1 MPPRFFM
8 VFVTALVFTAPYSV
22 GPNTK
27 SKQSFTIHVP
37 PRISITAPSA
47 GAEAELLPGQTQVE
61 VAPQAWSIAANS
73 RSGATVQFTTE
84 QSFHLASN
92 DAIRRDAELK
102 VAILNQNTPLVWE
115 VTQAQATT
123 AYQAGQEAAT
133 VQVRSSRPGSAVIGL
148 TVGFLDGDSTST
160 PPGDYVTTV
169 VGTITAN

>member
-8 VFVTALVFTAPYSV
+8 VFVTAMVFTAPYSID
-22 GPNTK
+22 TKAK

-47 GAEAELLPGQTQVE
+47 RAEAELLPDQTHVQ
-61 VAPQAWSIAANS
+61 VAPQTWSIAANS
-73 RSGATVQFTTE
+73 RSGATAQFTTE
-84 QSFHLASN
+84 QSFHHVGN
-92 DAIRRDAELK
+92 DAIRRDVELR
-102 VAILNQNTPLVWE
+102 VSILDQNAPAAWT

-133 VQVRSSRPGSAVIGL
+133 VQVRSDRPGSAVLGL
-148 TVGFLDGDSTST
+148 TVTFLQGDATST

>member
-8 VFVTALVFTAPYSV
+8 MFVTTVVLAAPYSV
-22 GPNTK
+22 DTRTK
-27 SKQSFTIHVP
+27 GKQNFTVHVP
-37 PRISITAPSA
+37 PRLSITAPST
-47 GAEAELLPGQTQVE
+47 GAEAELLPGQTQVQI
-61 VAPQAWSIAANS
+61 APQTWSIAANS

-84 QSFHLASN
+84 QCFHHATN
-92 DAIRRDAELK
+92 DSIRRDADLK
-102 VAILNQNTPLVWE
+102 VSILNQNDPLVWE

-133 VQVRSSRPGSAVIGL
+133 VQVRSNRPGSAVLGL
-148 TVGFLDGDSTST
+148 TVTFLEEDAVST